1 MDPPRRLRPRAVL
14 ASPAAAGRGSAS
26 LAAPRRR
33 STLPDT
39 PRRRST
45 SPSSTRRPWPLRI
58 RLAGRAPSWTA
69 SSSTRRPGR
78 SRRCLHGPTTTC
90 ARDCVAERGDAYLRS
105 ASSRMQNGSSDCVV
119 CWSVCFVGKSTVC
132 DLFCVWVAL
141 WVLCWRQYKA
151 KAA

>member
-33 STLPDT
+33 STSPDA

-78 SRRCLHGPTTTC
+78 LTPTPPWAHHYVRERLHH
-90 ARDCVAERGDAYLRS
+90 RERGDALRS
-105 ASSRMQNGSSDCVV
+105 TSSRTQNGSSECVV
-119 CWSVCFVGKSTVC
+119 CWSVCFVGKSTMC
-132 DLFCVWVAL
+132 DLFCIWVAL
-141 WVLCWRQYKA
+141 LVLCWRQSKA